1 MNPEPQTLE
10 EALFAIDELEYE
22 MRRLRDEITDL
33 DRKLDETEN
42 ELAYVNDLIE
52 DLESQGIEVG

>member
-22 MRRLRDEITDL
+22 LRGIRSELGDL
-33 DRKLDETEN
+33 MSSLDEVQN
-42 ELAYVNDLIE
+42 ELSYANDLIE
-52 DLESQGIEVG
+52 ELELQTPSYR

>member
-22 MRRLRDEITDL
+22 GRRMRDEIIDL
-33 DRKLDETEN
+33 ARKLDETEN